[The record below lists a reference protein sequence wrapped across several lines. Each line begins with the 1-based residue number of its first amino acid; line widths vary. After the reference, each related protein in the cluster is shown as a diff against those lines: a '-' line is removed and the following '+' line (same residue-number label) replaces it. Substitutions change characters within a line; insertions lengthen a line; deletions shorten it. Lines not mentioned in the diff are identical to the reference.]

1 MGNAFQDLQQDK
13 ESFSTLNVALFNQK
27 DDLICILAYNQFH
40 NILRHFDVLPN
51 FPITR
56 SETMADYYL

>member
-27 DDLICILAYNQFH
+27 DDIDLHVGLQSI
-40 NILRHFDVLPN
+40 
-51 FPITR
+51 
-56 SETMADYYL
+56 S